1 MRHRVAGRK
10 LSRHTQH
17 RELMFRNMLVSLL
30 EHERIKTTLAKGKE
44 LRSWADKMISLGKKG
59 TLHARRQ
66 AFALLRN
73 EGIVK
78 KLFDQ
83 IAPKLKDREGG
94 YTRVYKLGWRHGDA
108 APLSLVELVTFAHP
122 EEKKKSTITKAKEA
136 LGKVTPKKK
145 EKVETKEKVEEKG
158 KGKGKG
164 KENEKEKEKGKE
176 KKEKKVKKEEK
187 EAPKAKKEKPKKKA
201 SAEKTKE
208 KTKSK

>member
-17 RELMFRNMLVSLL
+17 RELMFRNMVVSLL
-30 EHERIKTTLAKGKE
+30 QHERIKTTLAKGKE
-44 LRSWADKMISLGKKG
+44 LRSWADRIISLGKQG
-59 TLHARRQ
+59 TLHARRR

-78 KLFDQ
+78 KLFDE

-94 YTRVYKLGWRHGDA
+94 YTRVFKLGWRHGDA
-108 APLSLVELVTFAHP
+108 APLSLVELVTYAHP
-122 EEKKKSTITKAKEA
+122 EEKKKSTMTKAKQVLE
-136 LGKVTPKKK
+136 KVTPKKK
-145 EKVETKEKVEEKG
+145 EKVEKK
-158 KGKGKG
+158 
-164 KENEKEKEKGKE
+164 EKEKEKGKE
-176 KKEKKVKKEEK
+176 KKERKVKKEEK

-201 SAEKTKE
+201 PAEKSKE